1 MEGFRLSPQQKYLWL
16 AQQTGQP
23 QLYRAQAMVRL
34 EGPLNPAALNTALQH
49 IFNRHEILR
58 TTFHQPA
65 GFDLPLQVVGE
76 TFPLPVQHYQEQ
88 ENCLDALFDT
98 FGQQPLDLSQGPLWR
113 VAWVTITPTQHILL
127 MSLPALC
134 ADPMT
139 LANLLYEIS
148 QGYATSLRGDFL
160 TDDEPLQFAELAEWQ
175 NELLELTEMAA
186 GRDFWH
192 KQAWADSLNLK
203 LPFEHPMAAG
213 FNPRTLSLR
222 LKPEVGE
229 LIETTAQTYG
239 ATPAV
244 IWQSCWHMLLWR
256 YSSQSEVLV
265 GLATDGRTLDELKT
279 ALGPLAR
286 YVPVSSS
293 LDESM
298 SFAGLLT
305 QLNEAVQAACQW
317 QDFFQW
323 EQADSL
329 EPGFFPFSFEITPR
343 IAPVTA
349 GDVTFA
355 LERQVVHLSRFKA
368 KLVVIPDKKRPA
380 AELHYDASLFKQ
392 ADMERLAGQ
401 LGELLASALAQ
412 PEMPIGQ
419 LNLLT
424 PTEQQQLLVDFN
436 RTETDSSDERCI
448 HQLFEAQAARVPQRT
463 AVVFEDEML
472 TYAELN
478 RRANQLAHYLQTLG
492 VGPDTLVAIFVERSL
507 DMIVGMLGILKAGG
521 AYVPFDPTLPKERL
535 AFLLNDTQA
544 PVLLTQS
551 ELQDRLPDPSSHL
564 QRVVLDTDWAQI
576 AAQPEHNPTSTVQN
590 HHLVYVLFTS
600 GSTGQPKGVMVEHRH
615 LLNYIHGV
623 TARLDLPAEAN
634 YATVSTFAA
643 DLGNTVIFPALCGG
657 GCLHIITHERAT
669 DPDALAAYFHR
680 YQVDCLKL
688 VPSHLAALF
697 ASSRPEQIMPRQRL
711 VLGGE
716 TSHWDL
722 VKKAQAL
729 APDCRI
735 FNHYGP
741 TETTVGVLTYPVS
754 QALTAEAAY
763 PPPATVPL
771 GRPLAN
777 TQIYILDAAHQP
789 VPVWVPGEVYI
800 GGAGV
805 ARGYFNRPELTA
817 ERFVTNP
824 FVKDEGGTL
833 RVKDENGI
841 LHHQPS
847 SFRLYRTGDLARY
860 LPDGTIEFL
869 GRIDNQVK
877 IRGFRIELGEIEAL
891 LGQHPAVKETVVMAR
906 EDNPGDKRLVA
917 YLIPTSD
924 QTPTGTE
931 LRAFLKEKL
940 PEPMLPTAF
949 VLLDKLPLTSNGKIN
964 RRALP
969 MPAPASMAFEETY
982 LAPRND
988 IEEALTELWA
998 NMLGLERVGV
1008 RDNFFEL
1015 GGHSLLAVRLIA
1027 QIQRWFGRDIPL
1039 ATLFQEGTIERLAA
1053 VLSRQV
1059 DALPQSPLVK
1069 IQSGDPAKYP
1079 FFCVHPAD
1087 GTVLSYVALAR
1098 YLGEEQPFYGL
1109 QVAHL
1114 DESER
1119 PETRLKTMAAE
1130 YLAAVR
1136 TIQPEGPY
1144 WLGGW
1149 SMGGIVAFE
1158 MAQQLRQTGQ
1168 SVALLALLDSWTPD
1182 SDPRYPAG
1190 YHLPT
1195 QPQPV
1200 GAELETQL
1208 LIDFLRH
1215 LRSRYAKELPPLPDD
1230 FRQLGPHEKLPYI
1243 LEHAQMLEQVFPEG
1257 GLSQLHRLLQVFKA
1271 NVRAMSSYVPQ
1282 VYRGRIVLFQASEW
1296 FAAANHPHGQMPDSS
1311 TDWQRLSTE
1320 PLLVRS
1326 VPGDHYTMLAEPNI
1340 RVLAEQLKICLH
1352 EAELMGVTK

>member
-1 MEGFRLSPQQKYLWL
+1 MPKEVIEGFRLSPQQKYLWL
-16 AQQTGQP
+16 AQQAGQP
-23 QLYRAQAMVRL
+23 QLYRAQAMLRL
-34 EGPLNPAALNTALQH
+34 EGPLKPAILTAALQH

-65 GFDLPLQVVGE
+65 GFDMPLQIVGE
-76 TFPLPVQHYQEQ
+76 NTTLPIQHHHWLDLDAAAQDDR
-88 ENCLDALFDT
+88 LDALFDD
-98 FGQQPLDLSQGPLWR
+98 FGQQPFDLARSPLWR
-113 VAWVTITPTQHILL
+113 VAWVTLTPTQHILL

-134 ADPMT
+134 ADSAT

-148 QGYATSLRGDFL
+148 QGYAAGLHGDFL
-160 TDDEPLQFAELAEWQ
+160 TDEPLQYADLAEWQ
-175 NELLELTEMAA
+175 NELLESAELAA
-186 GRDFWH
+186 GREFWR
-192 KQAWADSLNLK
+192 KQAWADSLSLK
-203 LPFEHPMAAG
+203 LPFEHATAAG
-213 FNPRTLSLR
+213 FDPRMVSLR
-222 LKPEVGE
+222 LKSELGE
-229 LIETTAQTYG
+229 LIETTAQTYDV
-239 ATPAV
+239 TPAV

-256 YSSQSEVLV
+256 YSGQSEVLV
-265 GLATDGRTLDELKT
+265 GLGGDGRTHDELKA

-286 YVPVSSS
+286 CVPVSSS

-298 SFAGLLT
+298 SFAGLLA

-323 EQADSL
+323 EQTANS
-329 EPGFFPFSFEITPR
+329 EPGFFPFSFEVAPR

-368 KLVVIPDKKRPA
+368 KLVVLSDRKRPA
-380 AELHYDASLFKQ
+380 AELHYDANLFKQ
-392 ADMERLAGQ
+392 ADMERLAGH

-412 PEMPIGQ
+412 PEMPMGQ

-424 PTEQQQLLVDFN
+424 PAERQQLLVDFN
-436 RTETDSSDERCI
+436 RTEADSSDERCI
-448 HQLFEAQAARVPQRT
+448 HQLFEAQAERVPQRT
-463 AVVFEDEML
+463 AVVFEGEAL

-478 RRANQLAHYLQTLG
+478 RRANQLAHYLQALG

-535 AFLLNDTQA
+535 AFLLDDTQA

-551 ELQDRLPDPSSHL
+551 QLQSRLPDPSPRL

-576 AAQPEHNPTSTVQN
+576 AVQPEHNPTSAVQN

-697 ASSRPEQIMPRQRL
+697 ASTRPEQIMPRQRL
-711 VLGGE
+711 ILGGE

-729 APDCRI
+729 APHCRI

-763 PPPATVPL
+763 PTPPTVPL
-771 GRPLAN
+771 GRPIAN
-777 TQIYILDAAHQP
+777 TQIYILDAARQP

-805 ARGYFNRPELTA
+805 ARGYLNRPELTR

-824 FVKDEGGTL
+824 FAKEQ
-833 RVKDENGI
+833 RGI
-841 LHHQPS
+841 EDFSPLPPRTSAPS
-847 SFRLYRTGDLARY
+847 RLYRTGDLARY

-891 LGQHPAVKETVVMAR
+891 LSQHPAVKETVVMAR

-917 YLIPTSD
+917 YLVPTPG
-924 QTPTGTE
+924 QTPTSTE

-969 MPAPASMAFEETY
+969 LPAPASMAFEETY

-988 IEEALTELWA
+988 VEEALTELWA

-1008 RDNFFEL
+1008 R
-1015 GGHSLLAVRLIA
+1015 V
-1027 QIQRWFGRDIPL
+1027 
-1039 ATLFQEGTIERLAA
+1039 
-1053 VLSRQV
+1053 
-1059 DALPQSPLVK
+1059 
-1069 IQSGDPAKYP
+1069 
-1079 FFCVHPAD
+1079 
-1087 GTVLSYVALAR
+1087 
-1098 YLGEEQPFYGL
+1098 
-1109 QVAHL
+1109 
-1114 DESER
+1114 
-1119 PETRLKTMAAE
+1119 
-1130 YLAAVR
+1130 
-1136 TIQPEGPY
+1136 
-1144 WLGGW
+1144 
-1149 SMGGIVAFE
+1149 
-1158 MAQQLRQTGQ
+1158 
-1168 SVALLALLDSWTPD
+1168 
-1182 SDPRYPAG
+1182 
-1190 YHLPT
+1190 
-1195 QPQPV
+1195 
-1200 GAELETQL
+1200 
-1208 LIDFLRH
+1208 
-1215 LRSRYAKELPPLPDD
+1215 
-1230 FRQLGPHEKLPYI
+1230 
-1243 LEHAQMLEQVFPEG
+1243 
-1257 GLSQLHRLLQVFKA
+1257 
-1271 NVRAMSSYVPQ
+1271 
-1282 VYRGRIVLFQASEW
+1282 
-1296 FAAANHPHGQMPDSS
+1296 
-1311 TDWQRLSTE
+1311 
-1320 PLLVRS
+1320 
-1326 VPGDHYTMLAEPNI
+1326 
-1340 RVLAEQLKICLH
+1340 
-1352 EAELMGVTK
+1352 